1 MDARVLA
8 TFAERMRPR
17 PSLVRTAAQQG
28 LTDPVLRRRQ
38 LTMIVQ
44 AERDRCRRRA
54 DAERRRSLDEHLA
67 WLEQEV
73 ARLEQAIARAV
84 AALPDGATRAGR
96 PYRAKTKGKVARPFR
111 HIREGFFLARGAR
124 DLDDLNAQFRPW
136 LDEAAN
142 VRTHATTRRVVA
154 EHFAEHFAEERRA
167 SSRCP
172 RGRSGRCC
180 GWTGASPAGAWSPW
194 TATGIRCPS

>member
-8 TFAERMRPR
+8 TFAGRMRPR

-84 AALPDGATRAGR
+84 AALPDG
-96 PYRAKTKGKVARPFR
+96 
-111 HIREGFFLARGAR
+111 R
-124 DLDDLNAQFRPW
+124 DASGPPC
-136 LDEAAN
+136 
-142 VRTHATTRRVVA
+142 
-154 EHFAEHFAEERRA
+154 RRA
-167 SSRCP
+167 AVPGVGRITVATLLALLPEPGRLGGKAIASLT
-172 RGRSGRCC
+172 RGSGGCRR
-180 GWTGASPAGAWSPW
+180 P
-194 TATGIRCPS
+194 RCPSGMAGGRRWFDLGNA